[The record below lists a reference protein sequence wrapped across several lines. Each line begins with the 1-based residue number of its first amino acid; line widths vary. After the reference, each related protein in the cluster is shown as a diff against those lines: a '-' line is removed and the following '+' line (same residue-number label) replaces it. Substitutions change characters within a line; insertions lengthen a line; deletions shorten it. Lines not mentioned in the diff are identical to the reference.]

1 MNTGRAVADGF
12 DDGDAVTCDVGGT
25 SAVGEAGDSEPVGD
39 EAGEFDVVDGAGT
52 VVDATL
58 VVVVAAS
65 LGTTLLEPASGVPQ
79 ATTRQPTSTLS
90 EIIEHRHELFISP
103 SPSPPP
109 LERFTRRDR
118 SALPTPANSAP
129 PRPSLQHLPQCS
141 TDGGSTGHGCILAA
155 MLAPVVMAINTQTWK
170 AALRGLVARGK

>member
-1 MNTGRAVADGF
+1 MVFWSAQLPPVDCHRTMNTGRAVADGF

-65 LGTTLLEPASGVPQ
+65 LGTTLLEPASGVPCV
-79 ATTRQPTSTLS
+79 S
-90 EIIEHRHELFISP
+90 
-103 SPSPPP
+103 
-109 LERFTRRDR
+109 
-118 SALPTPANSAP
+118 
-129 PRPSLQHLPQCS
+129 
-141 TDGGSTGHGCILAA
+141 G
-155 MLAPVVMAINTQTWK
+155 
-170 AALRGLVARGK
+170 